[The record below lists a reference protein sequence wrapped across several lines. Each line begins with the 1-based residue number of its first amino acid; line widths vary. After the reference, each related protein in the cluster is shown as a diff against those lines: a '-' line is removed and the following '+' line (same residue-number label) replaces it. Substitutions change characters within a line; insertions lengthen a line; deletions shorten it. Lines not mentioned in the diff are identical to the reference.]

1 MTLFNIYIFF
11 SGNRP
16 VFSLRTLCRALR
28 ICAKNLCGSIE
39 RNLYESF
46 SLSFLTQL
54 DPKSHSLVSNLI
66 EKALTSSK
74 AVLKTPIP
82 LPANGSFVN
91 FEGYWIEKGSQV
103 IDNCDNYILTKS
115 VRSNLKDL
123 SRIISI
129 GKLPILLQ
137 GPTSAGKTS
146 LIQYVAM
153 KSGNRCLRINNHEHT
168 DLQEYI
174 GTYSAD
180 ISGMLS
186 FKEGVLV
193 DAMKNGYWIILDE
206 LNLASS
212 DILEALNRVLD
223 DNRELFIP
231 ETQTIVKAHPNFM
244 LFATQNP
251 PGLYG
256 GRKVLS
262 RAFKNRFI
270 ELHFSEIPR
279 DELAF
284 ILEKRCKIPESYA
297 KKMVQCMWELQ
308 KNRQTVTTQQMFTL
322 RDLFRWGN
330 RYTYANKG
338 IDPDGKYDWNQ
349 HLVEEGFLVLSA
361 KVRRSTEIN
370 NIELALNKNF
380 KKTINMDHLLS
391 FDDDS
396 SLVTRHIIKGKFFLF
411 YFLINIYLLT
421 KSKTY

>member
-1 MTLFNIYIFF
+1 MFSLFII

-54 DPKSHSLVSNLI
+54 DPKSHLVVTSLI
-66 EKALTSSK
+66 EATLLSSK
-74 AVLKTPIP
+74 DILKSSIP
-82 LPANGSFVN
+82 QPMSGSYIN
-91 FEGYWIEKGSQV
+91 IEGYWIKKG
-103 IDNCDNYILTKS
+103 IREINECENYILTRS
-115 VRSNLKDL
+115 VRNNLKTL

-129 GKLPILLQ
+129 GKLPILIQ

-146 LIQYVAM
+146 LIEYFAK
-153 KSGNRCLRINNHEHT
+153 KSGNQCLRINNHEHT

-174 GTYSAD
+174 GTYSTD
-180 ISGMLS
+180 FSGILS

-193 DAMKNGYWIILDE
+193 DAMRNGYWIILDE

-231 ETQTIVKAHPNFM
+231 ETQIVIKAHPNFM
-244 LFATQNP
+244 IFATQNP

-279 DELAF
+279 DELEI
-284 ILEKRCKIPESYA
+284 ILEKKCKIPESYA
-297 KKMVQCMWELQ
+297 KKMVKCMWDLQ
-308 KNRQTVTTQQMFTL
+308 KNRQSVNTKMFTL

-330 RYTYANKG
+330 RYTFANKD
-338 IDPDGKYDWNQ
+338 IDVDNKYDWNQ

-361 KVRRSTEIN
+361 KVRIYSEIVFVKST
-370 NIELALNKNF
+370 LSKHF
-380 KKTINMDHLLS
+380 KKTVNEEKLFS
-391 FDDDS
+391 FDENNS
-396 SLVTRHIIKGKFFLF
+396 MVTRHILDGKSF
-411 YFLINIYLLT
+411 
-421 KSKTY
+421 